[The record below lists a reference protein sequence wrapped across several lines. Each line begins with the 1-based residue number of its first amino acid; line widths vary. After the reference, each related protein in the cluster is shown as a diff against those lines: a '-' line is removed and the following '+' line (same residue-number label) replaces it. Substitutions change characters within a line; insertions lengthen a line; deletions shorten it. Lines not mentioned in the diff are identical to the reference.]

1 MNPTMIDKSRNKM
14 ILFLAAG
21 AGFAGVLAVMN
32 RPLFYL
38 LNGTWGPVAD
48 RLMLSITHIGNGA
61 VIALVFLLLVPF
73 RKDLCI
79 RAILA
84 VILAGLFITFGK
96 ELFSAPRPAS
106 VLGDGIFVMG
116 PVLRGNS
123 FPSGHTATAFA
134 AAFSLRGRV
143 GQWVL
148 YSALTMAALV
158 GISRIYIGVHFPL
171 DVFFGSI
178 IGLFAAFLVTGPGND
193 LSTRLEKR
201 APVSDSIL
209 LALAVVAGIWITWF
223 EPMTSY
229 NPWFLM
235 PLGIG
240 GGLLALIFLAGTLIR
255 PVRDS

>member
-1 MNPTMIDKSRNKM
+1 MSNNRNKM

-21 AGFAGVLAVMN
+21 VCSAGVLAVVN
-32 RPLFYL
+32 RPLFFL

-48 RLMLSITHIGNGA
+48 RLMLSITHLGNGA

-84 VILAGLFITFGK
+84 VLLAGIFTTVGK
-96 ELFSAPRPAS
+96 ELISSSRPVS
-106 VLGDGIFVMG
+106 VLGDGIFVLG

-123 FPSGHTATAFA
+123 FPSGHTATVFA

-143 GQWVL
+143 PQWIL
-148 YSALTMAALV
+148 YSALTLAALV
-158 GISRIYIGVHFPL
+158 GLSRIYIGVHFPM

-178 IGLFAAFLVTGPGND
+178 TGLIAALLVTGPGND
-193 LSTRLEKR
+193 LSVRLEKR
-201 APVSDSIL
+201 GPVSDSL
-209 LALAVVAGIWITWF
+209 LLTLAVVAGIWITWF

-229 NPWFLM
+229 NPWFLR

-240 GGLLALIFLAGTLIR
+240 GGLLALILLAGTLIK
-255 PVRDS
+255 PVRAS